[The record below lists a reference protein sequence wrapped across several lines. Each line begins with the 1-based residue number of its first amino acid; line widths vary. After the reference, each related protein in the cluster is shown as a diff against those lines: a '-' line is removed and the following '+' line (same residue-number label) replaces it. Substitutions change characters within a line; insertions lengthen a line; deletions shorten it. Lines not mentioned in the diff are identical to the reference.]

1 MITARERRWT
11 ERRAAWAPE
20 HTLFDPSLHSVEVI
34 SESVA
39 KAFIIKHHYSGTYP
53 AARFRVGLFDDAEL
67 VGVAV
72 FSVPASQKV
81 IPRYADIRTREGV
94 ELGRL
99 VLLDRCAFNAETWF
113 ISRAFKLLRRA
124 LGVRFCLSYSDPLP
138 RYDAVGALVKP
149 GHIGQIYQ
157 ALNASYFGR
166 ASKATLLLL
175 PSGRVMSPRAL
186 GKIRRD
192 ERGRG
197 YATEQLI
204 KGGAPPPMRGES
216 GESYVSRVSGSFTRI
231 RHPGNLAYGW
241 RFDRHVALNLPQLP
255 YLKFIEKKRERGAP

>member
-1 MITARERRWT
+1 MITELEQRLTNRRTTWAAR
-11 ERRAAWAPE
+11 
-20 HTLFDPSLHSVEVI
+20 HTLFDPSRHSVEPI
-34 SESVA
+34 AEAVA
-39 KAFIIKHHYSGTYP
+39 KAFVVKHHYSGTYP

-81 IPRYADIRTREGV
+81 LPRYADIDPREGV

-99 VLLDRCAFNAETWF
+99 VLLDVCAYNAETWF
-113 ISRAFKLLRRA
+113 ISRAFRLVRRA
-124 LGVRFCLSYSDPLP
+124 LGVRFCLSYSDPVE
-138 RYDAVGALVKP
+138 RRDDSGRLVKR

-166 ASKATLLLL
+166 ASRSTLLLL

-204 KGGAPPPMRGES
+204 RGGAPPPMRGES
-216 GESYVSRVSGSFTRI
+216 GESYVARVSGSFTRV

-241 RFDRHVALNLPQLP
+241 RFDRHVALKLPSLP
-255 YLKFIEKKRERGAP
+255 YLKVGP